1 MNYNVIVTRKE
12 VYMDKRKFGSNIHI
26 LDDTQI
32 KEFEERYDVQIQG
45 DYLIF
50 SLTYQDY
57 NRAYPIGKKFNAM
70 IKDKTKMTIQPM
82 AVDYWK
88 EHQNYSLFKIQ
99 NTINK
104 LIIFNQ
110 DLNDDAIAKLLEEK

>member
-1 MNYNVIVTRKE
+1 
-12 VYMDKRKFGSNIHI
+12 MDKRKYGSNIHI
-26 LDDTQI
+26 LDDSAI
-32 KEFEERYDVQIQG
+32 KEFEEKYDVHIAG
-45 DYLIF
+45 NWLIF
-50 SLTYQDY
+50 SLTYQKY
-57 NRAYPIGKKFNAM
+57 KRAYPIGEKFNAM
-70 IKDKTKMTIQPM
+70 LNDKTKMTIQPM

-110 DLNDDAIAKLLEEK
+110 DLNEDAITKLLEEK